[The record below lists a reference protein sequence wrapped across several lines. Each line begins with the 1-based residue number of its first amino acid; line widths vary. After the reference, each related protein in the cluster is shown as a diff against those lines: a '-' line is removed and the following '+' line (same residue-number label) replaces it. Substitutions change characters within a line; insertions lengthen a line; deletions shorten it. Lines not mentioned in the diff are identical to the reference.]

1 MKHSLT
7 LTATISIRASK
18 AMVWEAL
25 TNPVL
30 IKKYFFGTDTDTDWK
45 VGSPVFYRGVWEGK
59 PYEDK
64 GTILANEF
72 QRKIQFNYWSSFSG
86 KPDALEHYATITYL
100 LEGDNGETKY
110 TVVQD
115 NIENEELLAHSEAN
129 WKMVMEGMKK
139 MIEEELN

>member
-1 MKHSLT
+1 MKSTLT
-7 LTATISIRASK
+7 LTTSIAIK
-18 AMVWEAL
+18 APKDVVWEAL

-45 VGSPVFYRGVWEGK
+45 VGSPIFYRGVWEGK

-72 QRKIQFNYWSSFSG
+72 QKKIQFKYWSAFSG
-86 KPDALEHYATITYL
+86 KPDQPENYATITYL
-100 LEGDNGETKY
+100 LDEKDSVTTY
-110 TVVQD
+110 MVVQD
-115 NIENEELLAHSEAN
+115 SIENEEILKHSEQN

-139 MIEEELN
+139 MIEEKN

>member
-25 TNPVL
+25 TNQVL

-86 KPDALEHYATITYL
+86 KPDAPEHYATITYL